1 VARIEQVTTVADPRL
16 ADYVSLRDVQLRKS
30 LEVEHGLFIAEG
42 EKVVRRA
49 VDAGYAVRSLLMAAR
64 WLDSLADVLDAAGDV
79 PCYVAEEGL
88 IEHVTGFHVHRGALA
103 AMHRRP
109 LPEVGQVLAGATRI
123 MVCEDLV
130 DHTNVGTIF
139 RCAAGFGMDAV
150 LLSPR
155 CADPLYRRAVKVSM
169 GAVFTVPYARITN
182 WYDAMVVLRG
192 EGFQVLALTPA
203 ADAVPIEE
211 VVQAER
217 IALVLGS
224 EGAGLSE
231 RWMATA
237 DNRVVIPLAAGVDSL
252 NVTAAAAIAAYAVR
266 RTDP

>member
-1 VARIEQVTTVADPRL
+1 
-16 ADYVSLRDVQLRKS
+16 
-30 LEVEHGLFIAEG
+30 
-42 EKVVRRA
+42 
-49 VDAGYAVRSLLMAAR
+49 
-64 WLDSLADVLDAAGDV
+64 
-79 PCYVAEEGL
+79 
-88 IEHVTGFHVHRGALA
+88 
-103 AMHRRP
+103 
-109 LPEVGQVLAGATRI
+109 
-123 MVCEDLV
+123 
-130 DHTNVGTIF
+130 
-139 RCAAGFGMDAV
+139 MDAV

>member
-1 VARIEQVTTVADPRL
+1 
-16 ADYVSLRDVQLRKS
+16 
-30 LEVEHGLFIAEG
+30 
-42 EKVVRRA
+42 
-49 VDAGYAVRSLLMAAR
+49 
-64 WLDSLADVLDAAGDV
+64 
-79 PCYVAEEGL
+79 
-88 IEHVTGFHVHRGALA
+88 
-103 AMHRRP
+103 
-109 LPEVGQVLAGATRI
+109 
-123 MVCEDLV
+123 
-130 DHTNVGTIF
+130 
-139 RCAAGFGMDAV
+139 MDAV

-203 ADAVPIEE
+203 ADALPIEE

-252 NVTAAAAIAAYAVR
+252 NVTAAAAIAAYVVR